1 MGDAWDWVADNAW
14 VPWLGLALVFG
25 IVETT
30 TLDLVFLMLAGGAV
44 AGAIASV
51 LGLPFLAQA
60 LVAIGASAALLGVV
74 RPVAKRHLR
83 QAGSSRTGVAA
94 LVGRRAAVVE
104 RVDPHGGRVKLAG
117 EIWSAR
123 SYDGRSVMEVGASV
137 DVIEIQGATALV
149 YEAEGP

>member
-14 VPWLGLALVFG
+14 VLWLGLALVFG

-30 TLDLVFLMLAGGAV
+30 TLDLVFLMLGG
-44 AGAIASV
+44 GAIAGAFASV
-51 LGLPFLAQA
+51 IGLPFLVQA

-83 QAGSSRTGVAA
+83 QPVGTRTGVAA
-94 LVGRRAAVVE
+94 LVGRRAVVLE

-123 SYDGRSVMEVGASV
+123 SYDGQAVIEIGADV
-137 DVIEIQGATALV
+137 DVVEIQGATALV
-149 YEAEGP
+149 YEVEGP

>member
-1 MGDAWDWVADNAW
+1 MGDALDWLSDNAW
-14 VPWLGLALVFG
+14 LPWLGLALVLG

-44 AGAIASV
+44 GGAVAGA
-51 LGLPFLAQA
+51 LGAPFIVQA
-60 LVAIGASAALLGVV
+60 LVAIATSAALLGVV

-83 QAGSSRTGVAA
+83 QPVGARTGVAA
-94 LVGRRAAVVE
+94 LVGRRAIVVE
-104 RVDPHGGRVKLAG
+104 RVDAHGGRVKLAG

-123 SYDGRSVMEVGASV
+123 SYDHSVIEPGASV
-137 DVIEIQGATALV
+137 DVVEIQGATALV